1 VKKAVYLESVE
12 YAMLQN
18 LAKKSRDKLEKY
30 IAELIRHEYEIK
42 TRK

>member
-18 LAKKSRDKLEKY
+18 PAKKSRNKPEKY
-30 IAELIRHEYEIK
+30 LAELIRQEYEIK
-42 TRK
+42 NRK